1 MSIRPILES
10 KLESLAP
17 VHVRLLD
24 ESHMHSVPP
33 GAESHWNLVIVSAS
47 FDGQSL
53 LTRQRAVWAALGDDV
68 RTRLHAL
75 TMKTL
80 TPAEWRAKGGAV
92 ENVSPPCLGGS
103 KHDH

>member
-1 MSIRPILES
+1 MSIRPTLES
-10 KLESLAP
+10 KLQSLAP
-17 VHVRLLD
+17 LHLRLLD
-24 ESHMHSVPP
+24 ESTMHSVPA

-53 LTRQRAVWAALGDDV
+53 IARQRAVWAALGDVV
-68 RTRLHAL
+68 RKRIHAL

-80 TPAEWRAKGGAV
+80 TPAEWQAAGGAV